1 MIEIH
6 LLEQLAA
13 FAETGTLSA
22 AAEKLHTSQP
32 ALTRSMKRL
41 EEELNAALFIRGKNS
56 LKLTE
61 TGQKAA
67 EYARYVL
74 EADRDFE
81 RKVRAFE
88 RSLHTLSIGFC
99 APVPQAVLTPII
111 NSLFDG
117 MTISADMTDDAQF
130 PDRLRSGEYHLA
142 VTHQA
147 PEAEEFAFRKC
158 GHEALYI
165 NVTPGDPLTFYPE
178 VHLSD
183 LDGRSILLFS
193 RIGFWAN
200 IQQSKTPN
208 TKFLLQVERDS
219 FSELAVNSDYPTF
232 TSSYYL
238 SRGENIPGK
247 VSIPIVD
254 RECQTD
260 YFLVCLKEKRQK
272 YKKLFDRVDEHTIE

>member
-41 EEELNAALFIRGKNS
+41 EEELNADLFVRGKNS

-88 RSLHTLSIGFC
+88 RSQHTLSIGFC
-99 APVPQAVLTPII
+99 APVPQAILTPII

-117 MTISADMTDDAQF
+117 MTVSADMMDDAHF
-130 PDRLRSGEYHLA
+130 LDRLLNGEYHLA

-147 PEAEEFAFRKC
+147 PKSEAFFYKKC

-200 IQQSKTPN
+200 IQRNKTPN
-208 TKFLLQVERDS
+208 TRFLLQVERDS

-238 SRGENIPGK
+238 SRGENVPGK

-254 RECQTD
+254 KECQTD
-260 YFLVCLKEKRQK
+260 YFLACLMEKRQK
-272 YKKLFDRVDEHTIE
+272 YKKLFDRVDEHTVE

>member
-22 AAEKLHTSQP
+22 AAERLHTSQP

-41 EEELNAALFIRGKNS
+41 EEELDAALFVRGKNS

-67 EYARYVL
+67 EYALYVL

-88 RSLHTLSIGFC
+88 RSRHTLSIGFC
-99 APVPQAVLTPII
+99 APVPQAVLTPVI
-111 NSLFDG
+111 NSLFEG
-117 MTISADMTDDAQF
+117 MTISADMMDDAQF
-130 PDRLRSGEYHLA
+130 PERLLNGEYHLA
-142 VTHQA
+142 VTHRA
-147 PEAEEFAFRKC
+147 LDGDAFFCKKC

-165 NVTPGDPLTFYPE
+165 NVMPGDPLAFFPK

-200 IQQSKTPN
+200 IQHNRTPN
-208 TKFLLQVERDS
+208 TKYLLQVERDS
-219 FSELAVNSDYPTF
+219 FSELATNSDYPTF
-232 TSSYYL
+232 SSSYYIR
-238 SRGENIPGK
+238 RGETVPGK
-247 VSIPIVD
+247 VCIPLAD
-254 RECQTD
+254 ADCRTD
-260 YFLVCLKEKRQK
+260 YYLVCLKEKREK
-272 YKKLFDRVDEHTIE
+272 YGRLFDRVNAHTIE

>member
-41 EEELNAALFIRGKNS
+41 ETELDVALFVRGKNS

-67 EYARYVL
+67 EYAQYVL

-88 RSLHTLSIGFC
+88 RGQHTLSIGFC
-99 APVPQAVLTPII
+99 APVPQAILTPII

-117 MTISADMTDDAQF
+117 MTISADMMDDAQF
-130 PDRLRSGEYHLA
+130 LDRLRSGEYHLA

-147 PEAEEFAFRKC
+147 PEGEEFAFKKC

-165 NVTPGDPLTFYPE
+165 TVMPGDPLTFYPE
-178 VHLSD
+178 VRLAD
-183 LDGRSILLFS
+183 LAGRSILLFS
-193 RIGFWAN
+193 RIGFWAS
-200 IQQSKTPN
+200 IQGDKTPN
-208 TKFLLQVERDS
+208 TRFLLQVEQDA
-219 FSELAVNSDYPTF
+219 FSELAANSDYPTF
-232 TSSYYL
+232 TSSYYKR
-238 SRGENIPGK
+238 RGQTVPGK
-247 VSIPIVD
+247 VSIPLAD
-254 RECQTD
+254 AECQSD
-260 YFLVCLKEKRQK
+260 YYLVCLKEKQQRYQR
-272 YKKLFDRVDEHTIE
+272 LFDRVDAHTIE